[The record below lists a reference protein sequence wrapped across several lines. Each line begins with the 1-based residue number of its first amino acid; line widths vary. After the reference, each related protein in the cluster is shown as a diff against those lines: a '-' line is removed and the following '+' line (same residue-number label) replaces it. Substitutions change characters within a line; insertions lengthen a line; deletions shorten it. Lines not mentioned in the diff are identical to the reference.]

1 MRLPKI
7 NKKMLFVAA
16 VVLLLI
22 AVWWRFGKV
31 EGQEE
36 APKRK
41 LTHGDK
47 VWWGRNHGWRRNAAK
62 KEHKS
67 LKCKTNADCLSGRVC
82 ALRRGNKICQDS
94 NKLNAYNSNQDTRDF
109 QNAAHDAARSNDLG
123 YKKGGKCSPGDSG
136 TYKYELRYKNVSG
149 KYECAAGWEDTGC
162 TWGDGK
168 SVESRQCRQT
178 YQSQGAHDDIMKSNI
193 KNYKSGGKCS
203 PGDVKQY
210 QYVIR
215 NLNKNGKWS
224 CPSGYQDTG
233 CTIGDGSSSEER
245 QCRRKN
251 QSQKDHDKA
260 MESSSNYKKGG
271 KCSPGSVRDYEFT
284 VREQPN
290 ENSKWACPDGFTD
303 TGCTWSD
310 GETVGKMQCR
320 RKK

>member
-1 MRLPKI
+1 MWLHYIMRLPKI

-47 VWWGRNHGWRRNAAK
+47 VWWGRNHGWRRNATNQ
-62 KEHKS
+62 EQGG
-67 LKCKTNADCLSGRVC
+67 KCKTNADCLQGRKC
-82 ALRRGNKICQDS
+82 MKQGGRSWCQDTD
-94 NKLNAYNSNQDTRDF
+94 KLNTYQENQEKR
-109 QNAAHDAARSNDLG
+109 NAHDAARSNDLG

-136 TYKYELRYKNVSG
+136 TYKYELRHKNVSG
-149 KYECAAGWEDTGC
+149 KYECKTGWEDTGC

-178 YQSQGAHDDIMKSNI
+178 FQSQGAHDDIMKNNI

-210 QYVIR
+210 TYKIR
-215 NLNKNGKWS
+215 ELKNGKWS
-224 CPSGYQDTG
+224 CPSGYKDTG
-233 CTIGDGSSSEER
+233 CTIGDGTSEEL
-245 QCRRKN
+245 QCRKKN

-271 KCSPGSVRDYEFT
+271 KCSPGSKLEYSFT
-284 VREQPN
+284 VRERPDDK
-290 ENSKWACPDGFTD
+290 SKWACPDGFTD

-310 GETVGKMQCR
+310 GENVGKMQCR